1 MQVGAGWRSR
11 EVCVQEAISYNH
23 PVATHGDH
31 RPVPPQ
37 FGEYRWAEAC
47 SLQTCMRC
55 LAMFRRQYYLMHGS
69 VRGPM
74 VRLL

>member
-1 MQVGAGWRSR
+1 MQVEVGKGWKSR
-11 EVCVQEAISYNH
+11 EVCAQEAISYTH

-47 SLQTCMRC
+47 RHVCD
-55 LAMFRRQYYLMHGS
+55 
-69 VRGPM
+69 V
-74 VRLL
+74 